1 MTELPRERLA
11 LAMSA
16 VAAMEYMM
24 DITKNMSQK
33 GRPLVKSC
41 LLFRTPDLRW
51 QNFKQNYA

>member
-24 DITKNMSQK
+24 DITKKYVSERK
-33 GRPLVKSC
+33 GL
-41 LLFRTPDLRW
+41 W
-51 QNFKQNYA
+51 